1 MQEIH
6 DKLAQHDDEI
16 ICLKEKTVD
25 LDKGLAD
32 SIIYYNKRF
41 DKGTTR
47 MDGMESEIKKLS
59 DLMIKG
65 DEDRKRN
72 HKQVM
77 DKLDDEKEK
86 KLLAKL
92 EERDTENS
100 LLKKRDEDR
109 RKKRDDRVWE
119 IVKVVGWLVIG
130 FILYSNDIKIPSMP

>member
-1 MQEIH
+1 MQEIY
-6 DKLAQHDDEI
+6 DKLEVHEVDI
-16 ICLKEKTVD
+16 NCLKEKTEK
-25 LDKGLAD
+25 LDEGLAD

-47 MDGMESEIKKLS
+47 MDGMETEIKKLS
-59 DLMIKG
+59 DLITKG

-100 LLKKRDEDR
+100 LLKKRDEER
-109 RKKRDDRVWE
+109 RKKRDDRIWE
-119 IVKVVGWLVIG
+119 VVKVLGWLVIG
-130 FILYSNDIKIPSMP
+130 FILYSNDIKLPSMP